1 MGIDPYTRAMVR
13 LRPPLAS
20 DLLAVKLMP
29 PTVSP
34 GHRPR
39 PELLARLDQAVDGP
53 LTLVRAPAGYG
64 KSSLVAAWAVAQ
76 AAPIAWVSL
85 DDDDNDPTRFWRY
98 LLTACRAFGGDVAKA
113 ALADLTGPAAPPIE
127 TVLTAFL
134 NDLQA
139 LTSTHVLVL
148 DDVQALTEPGL
159 LHQLSWLLAHQPSSL
174 RLVLIARQEPAL
186 GLARWRAHG
195 DLTEIGEPE
204 LRLTELE
211 VARLLESAGRDAS
224 AAHVAELLAATRGW
238 PAAVR
243 LLTLHP
249 VRQGVAFVDN
259 PALLSDYVAEQVLDV
274 LAPDVRDM
282 LLRTCL
288 LPAVTGDLSDTV
300 TGRDDGA
307 AMLAELERQGLFLES
322 FGGPAG
328 RRWFRFHRLFGEALR
343 VRADVELGAG
353 VIKAVWA
360 ASGAW
365 YERMGQP
372 ELAVDAF
379 LTGDQPERAARVLDQ
394 ILATAAQID
403 GRRLAEWE
411 TRLPES
417 VLRDHPRLTFE
428 LAHMRLYL
436 NDRYSPATTAPV
448 EERLRLAEAAWSAAN
463 DRTGLGRVTLL
474 RASLAFWQ
482 GDPARAVALAQQGLP
497 LLAPDDL
504 NWRGIALSYIG
515 GDACLAGRPLE
526 ALPILLEGATLCD
539 IAGNRYAQYGV
550 LDFIGM
556 VALQQAEPLQAEH
569 HFRRLLSLAEEDE
582 RYLDDQAHARLGL
595 AQVHLERNELA
606 LADDELAA
614 AQAIA
619 ERLSEPRIDL
629 QATLLSADLAQ
640 AQGRS
645 ALARSRLDALAARTR
660 WPNDLR
666 TVRLAQALLAWR
678 MDDIVAVRRWQ
689 AGLRLLAPSSSA
701 GLAEREELLA
711 LRLRAVDGDNTLAA
725 LDRLLEAA
733 RDAGRVA
740 SQLSI
745 LVVRAAALSRLQ
757 PEAAPVALADA
768 LLLAQPRGLRRVFL
782 DEGRPIA
789 RLLQTTLPRLTDK
802 AAAAFAGGLVR
813 AFPAAMVDTLVME
826 GVPLAEPLSPQER
839 RVLRL
844 LAAGLPNAEIA
855 RELVVSPNTIKT
867 QLQSLYRKLT
877 VGNRHD
883 AISAARELDLL

>member
-1 MGIDPYTRAMVR
+1 MVR
-13 LRPPLAS
+13 LRPPIAS

-29 PTVSP
+29 PTVPP

-39 PELLARLDQAVDGP
+39 PELLARLDQAVEGP

-64 KSSLVAAWAVAQ
+64 KSSLVAAWAVAR
-76 AAPIAWVSL
+76 ATPIAWVSL
-85 DDDDNDPTRFWRY
+85 DGDDNDPIRFWRY
-98 LLTACRAFGGDVAKA
+98 VLTACRAFDGDVAKA
-113 ALADLTGPAAPPIE
+113 ALADLTGPAPPPIE
-127 TVLTAFL
+127 MVLTAFL

-139 LTSTHVLVL
+139 LTPAHVLVL
-148 DDVQALTEPGL
+148 DDVQALTRPEL
-159 LHQLSWLLAHQPSSL
+159 LSQFAWLLAHQPASL
-174 RLVLIARQEPAL
+174 RLMLIARQEPAL

-195 DLTEIGEPE
+195 DLTEISEPD
-204 LRLTELE
+204 LRLNQAD
-211 VARLLESAGRDAS
+211 VAGLLDAAGRDAS
-224 AAHVAELLAATRGW
+224 AESVAALLTATRGW

-249 VRQGVAFVDN
+249 APQGVAFVDS
-259 PALLSDYVAEQVLDV
+259 PALLSDYVAEQVLD
-274 LAPDVRDM
+274 AQSPDVRDV
-282 LLRTCL
+282 LLRACL
-288 LPAVTGDLSDTV
+288 LPAVTGELSDAV

-322 FGGPAG
+322 FGGPSG

-343 VRADVELGAG
+343 VRAGVELSAA
-353 VIKAVWA
+353 VIRAVWA
-360 ASGAW
+360 AAGAW
-365 YERMGQP
+365 HERMGQP
-372 ELAVDAF
+372 EVAVDAF
-379 LTGDQPERAARVLDQ
+379 LTAGQPEQAARVLDQ
-394 ILATAAQID
+394 ILATAPQTD
-403 GRRLAEWE
+403 GRRLADWE
-411 TRLPES
+411 ARLPES
-417 VLRDHPRLTFE
+417 VLRDHPRLAFE

-436 NDRYSPATTAPV
+436 SDRYSPATTAPV
-448 EERLRLAEAAWSAAN
+448 EERLRLAESAWAAAN
-463 DRTGLGRVTLL
+463 DRAGLGRVTLL

-497 LLAPDDL
+497 MLAPDDL

-550 LDFIGM
+550 LDFIGT

-606 LADDELAA
+606 LAEEELAR

-619 ERLSEPRIDL
+619 ERLSETRIDL

-666 TVRLAQALLAWR
+666 AVRVAQALLAWR
-678 MDDIVAVRRWQ
+678 MEDVVAVRRWR
-689 AGLRLLAPSSSA
+689 AGLRLLAAAPTA
-701 GLAEREELLA
+701 LLAEREELLVQ
-711 LRLRAVDGDNTLAA
+711 RLRALDGEDTLSA
-725 LDRLLEAA
+725 LDQLLEAA
-733 RDAGRVA
+733 RDAGRVQ
-740 SQLSI
+740 SQLSVV
-745 LVVRAAALSRLQ
+745 VVRAVALARLQ
-757 PEAAPVALADA
+757 PEAAPAALAEA

-782 DEGRPIA
+782 DEGRPVA
-789 RLLQTTLPRLTDK
+789 RLLQSTLPRLTDK
-802 AAAAFAGGLVR
+802 AVTAFAGGLLR

-844 LAAGLPNAEIA
+844 LAAGLPNADIA

-867 QLQSLYRKLT
+867 QLQSLYRKLA
-877 VGNRHD
+877 VGNRQD
-883 AISAARELDLL
+883 AVSAARELDLL

>member
-1 MGIDPYTRAMVR
+1 M
-13 LRPPLAS
+13 
-20 DLLAVKLMP
+20 
-29 PTVSP
+29 
-34 GHRPR
+34 
-39 PELLARLDQAVDGP
+39 
-53 LTLVRAPAGYG
+53 VRAPAGYG
-64 KSSLVAAWAVAQ
+64 KTSLVAAWAVAQ
-76 AAPIAWVSL
+76 TAPIAWVSL
-85 DDDDNDPTRFWRY
+85 DSDDNDPSRFWRY
-98 LLTACRAFGGDVAKA
+98 VLTACRSFGGDVAKA
-113 ALADLTGPAAPPIE
+113 ALADLSGPAAPPIDG
-127 TVLTAFL
+127 VLTAFL
-134 NDLQA
+134 NELQA

-148 DDVQALTEPGL
+148 DDVQALTDAEL
-159 LHQLSWLLAHQPSSL
+159 LTQVAWFLAHQPASL

-195 DLTEIGEPE
+195 DLTEIGEPD
-204 LRLTELE
+204 LRLTPAE
-211 VARLLESAGRDAS
+211 VARLLEAAGREAS
-224 AAHVAELLAATRGW
+224 PEQVADLLAATRGW

-249 VRQGVAFVDN
+249 APQGVAVVDN
-259 PALLSDYVAEQVLDV
+259 PALLSDYVAEQVLDSQ
-274 LAPDVRDM
+274 PPTVRDF

-288 LPAVTGDLSDTV
+288 LPAVTGELSDAV
-300 TGRDDGA
+300 TGRLDGA
-307 AMLAELERQGLFLES
+307 VVLAELERQGLFLES
-322 FGGPAG
+322 FGGPSG
-328 RRWFRFHRLFGEALR
+328 QRWFRFHRLFGEALR
-343 VRADVELGAG
+343 VRAGLELGSAA
-353 VIKAVWA
+353 IKAVWA
-360 ASGAW
+360 AAGEW
-365 YERMGQP
+365 HERMGQP
-372 ELAVDAF
+372 EVAVDAY
-379 LTGDQPERAARVLDQ
+379 LTGDQPEQAARVLDLL
-394 ILATAAQID
+394 LATVPQID

-411 TRLPES
+411 KKLPET
-417 VLRDHPRLTFE
+417 VLRHHPRLTFE
-428 LAHMRLYL
+428 LAHMRLYIS
-436 NDRYSPATTAPV
+436 DRYSPATTAPV
-448 EERLRLAEAAWSAAN
+448 EERLRFAESAWAAAN
-463 DRTGLGRVTLL
+463 DSAGLGRVALL

-539 IAGNRYAQYGV
+539 IAGNRYAHYGV

-606 LADDELAA
+606 LADEELAT

-629 QATLLSADLAQ
+629 QATLLSAELAQ

-666 TVRLAQALLAWR
+666 SVRLAQALLAWQ
-678 MDDIVAVRRWQ
+678 MEDVVAVRRWRS
-689 AGLRLLAPSSSA
+689 GLRLLPPPPTA
-701 GLAEREELLA
+701 LFAEREELLVQ
-711 LRLRAVDGDNTLAA
+711 RFRAGEGEDTLAA
-725 LDRLLEAA
+725 LDRLLDAA
-733 RDAGRVA
+733 RDAGRVQ

-745 LVVRAAALSRLQ
+745 LVVRAAALARLK
-757 PEAAPVALADA
+757 PEAAPGALAEA
-768 LLLAQPRGLRRVFL
+768 LQLAQPRGLRRVFL
-782 DEGRPIA
+782 AEGRPVA
-789 RLLQTTLPRLTDK
+789 RLLQATLQRLTDK
-802 AAAAFAGGLVR
+802 AAAAFAGGLLR
-813 AFPAAMVDTLVME
+813 AFPAALVDTLAME

-844 LAAGLPNAEIA
+844 LAAGLSNADIA

-867 QLQSLYRKLT
+867 QLQSLYRKLA
-877 VGNRHD
+877 VGNRQD
-883 AISAARELDLL
+883 AVSAARELDLL